1 MTDGLDRRDAAIVN
15 AFQGGF
21 PVTDRPFEVAADALA
36 AGGVDLSGTA
46 LREHIADLVER
57 GTLSRFGP
65 LIDAD
70 AIGGRA
76 ELVAM
81 AVPADRFDAV
91 AEAVNAHEEVSH
103 NYRRDHDTLTMWLV
117 VSAADPD
124 RIEGV
129 TDAIEAET
137 GLRTYRLPKLTEFH
151 VGARFPVEGPFA
163 DGGLDLT
170 DRNPGV
176 AAHDGETLT
185 ADERELLLAIQ
196 DGLPIEADP
205 YVAVADDIGAAPAW
219 VRETIEAFRRAGVI
233 RRIGA
238 VPNHYALGYSENGMT
253 VWDVPDDSV
262 EEIGTALA
270 DLPFVTHCYERPR
283 HDDVWP
289 YNVFAMVHGRS
300 EVEIDARLDR
310 VRAVVAAHAR
320 IADDDWATLY
330 STEMLKKTGFSLAD
344 RTEAATNS

>member
-1 MTDGLDRRDAAIVN
+1 MTDGLDRRTAAIVN

-21 PVTDRPFEVAADALA
+21 SVSENPFEVAADALTV
-36 AGGVDLSGTA
+36 GGVELSPAA
-46 LREHIADLVER
+46 LRERIGALVED

-81 AVPADRFDAV
+81 AVPAERFDAV
-91 AEAVNAHEEVSH
+91 AETVNAHDEVSH

-124 RIEGV
+124 RIAEV

-137 GLRTYRLPKLTEFH
+137 GLDTYRLPKLTEFH
-151 VGARFPVEGPFA
+151 VGARFPVEGPFE

-170 DRNPGV
+170 AHNPSVAPYDRQ
-176 AAHDGETLT
+176 TLT
-185 ADERELLLAIQ
+185 EHELELLLAIQ
-196 DGLPIEADP
+196 DGLPIEPRP
-205 YVAVADDIGAAPAW
+205 YDAVADAIGADPDW

-233 RRIGA
+233 RRIGV

-283 HDDVWP
+283 HDEVWP
-289 YNVFAMVHGRS
+289 YNVFAMVHGRD
-300 EVEIDARLDR
+300 EREIDARLDR
-310 VRAVVAAHAR
+310 VRAVVAEHTQVG
-320 IADDDWATLY
+320 DDDWATLY

-344 RTEAATNS
+344 RADAVTQ